1 MNVDEI
7 NILQRLENICSR
19 LKDRKPSEKI
29 TNNIK
34 KEAKQNF
41 DQELERL
48 LEKSKIILED

>member
-19 LKDRKPSEKI
+19 LKDKKPQEKV

-48 LEKSKIILED
+48 LEKSRIILED